1 MTRSYGEM
9 NDIILE
15 DIIFVKPKIE
25 LNELVDFKIQ
35 YAYEKCD

>member
-1 MTRSYGEM
+1 M

-15 DIIFVKPKIE
+15 DVIFVKPKIE
-25 LNELVDFKIQ
+25 LNELMNINIQ